1 MTPENKKDE
10 KYWERRIRNN
20 VAAQRSRQAR
30 RMKENQIALRASF
43 LENQNKQLK
52 VTMNKLNIEN
62 NNIKVRVENILAQ
75 LREMNCGQ
83 N

>member
-62 NNIKVRVENILAQ
+62 NNIKVRVENMLAQ